1 MRAERPLT
9 ILVTGAAGLIG
20 AELCGA
26 LADRGH
32 AVVGLFHRATVLL
45 RGDGVAIET
54 LDYEGGELM
63 NGRVAIVRGDI
74 RQAGLGLSVAAR
86 PLAARLDLVVHCAAD
101 TTLAGADD
109 RRMATNVAGTR
120 NLLDWLAGAKAPPRL
135 IHVSTAYV
143 CGARSGPIE
152 ETAPGEVFSNG
163 YESSKAEAEHLVSAS
178 GLAVAIARPSIVVG
192 RWSDGAISRFSNIYG
207 LLKLVGEGRIR
218 DLPVA
223 EAATL
228 DLVPLDHVVGGLVDI
243 VEHFEAA
250 AGRTFHLASGNPVPV
265 AELCRF
271 EFAGF
276 HAPRLVAPAAEGLP
290 NAKARRDGDF
300 LSLYASYLTRD
311 PRFATR
317 NLAVLSDRICP
328 LTDAAFVKRLID
340 HASAAGFLRR
350 DPSLMPAEAVT

>member
-1 MRAERPLT
+1 MRAERPLA
-9 ILVTGAAGLIG
+9 IMVTGAAGLIG

-26 LADRGH
+26 LAERGQ
-32 AVVGLFHRATVLL
+32 AVVGLVHRATTLL

-63 NGRVAIVRGDI
+63 AGRVANVRGDI
-74 RQAGLGLSVAAR
+74 RQAGLGLSAAAR
-86 PLAARLDLVVHCAAD
+86 PLAERLDLVVHCAAD

-135 IHVSTAYV
+135 VHVSTAYV
-143 CGARSGPIE
+143 CGARSGPIDE
-152 ETAPGEVFSNG
+152 AAPGDAFRNG
-163 YESSKAEAEHLVSAS
+163 YETSKAEAEHLVTAS

-192 RWSDGAISRFSNIYG
+192 RWADGAISRFSNIYG

-218 DLPVA
+218 DLPAA
-223 EAATL
+223 EGATL

-243 VEHFEAA
+243 VERFEAS
-250 AGRTFHLASGNPVPV
+250 AGRAFHLASGDPVPL
-265 AELCRF
+265 AELCGF

-276 HAPRLVAPAAEGLP
+276 HAPRLVAPVAEALP
-290 NAKARRDGDF
+290 DAKVRRDGDF

-317 NLAVLSDRICP
+317 NLAALSGRVCP
-328 LTDAAFVKRLID
+328 PTDAAFVKRLID

-350 DPSLMPAEAVT
+350 DPSLMAAAAVT